1 MRLDELKLEEL
12 RRWGQALREA
22 GGEESCAAGR
32 AILML
37 IEEVERLRLELGRAR
52 DELERA
58 DPVSNIEVD
67 AGMGDPVA
75 SALRGRLQ
83 RAVGRDS
90 DRSLEAGPESVEET
104 YPSVESELETT
115 AARSW
120 IETLRRQK

>member
-12 RRWGQALREA
+12 RRWGQALRDA
-22 GGEESCAAGR
+22 GGKESCAAGR

-37 IEEVERLRLELGRAR
+37 IEEVERLRLELRRAR
-52 DELERA
+52 DQLERA
-58 DPVSNIEVD
+58 DPVLDNEVD

-75 SALRGRLQ
+75 SALHGRLQ

-90 DRSLEAGPESVEET
+90 DQSLEAEPESVEET
-104 YPSVESELETT
+104 YPNVESELETT
-115 AARSW
+115 SARSW